1 VTRHTRL
8 RRSCFPGASAMDPG
22 MVPPPPQLNDVCD
35 FGEVLR
41 DMAQKVAEQ
50 ADGAGALLGG
60 FAQPLKLNVAP
71 AAGAGSGVSEV
82 TGAWP
87 AGPAN
92 PQALRRAGPAQ
103 RLEYV
108 PWSEPV
114 TSSAAASVAAG
125 GPAGGFS
132 SAVVHAPP
140 ASRATP
146 AVKIETA
153 GGLGE
158 TGNRGPVKTEDM
170 TDDLIHEAMQVEVTS
185 ESCIMIRLI
194 NTQLLKLLD
203 EGVVKYSIGDRNR
216 HTFSKVSLFLTF
228 YSQHTWGMTLQHF
241 RKTASGASRC
251 SRSRTRCA
259 STRPSE
265 KSHRRPVAINPCSV
279 RPRSHE

>member
-1 VTRHTRL
+1 
-8 RRSCFPGASAMDPG
+8 MEPG
-22 MVPPPPQLNDVCD
+22 MVPPPSPLNGGDVCD
-35 FGEVLR
+35 FGEVMR
-41 DMAQKVAEQ
+41 DMAQKVGEQ
-50 ADGAGALLGG
+50 ADVAGALVGG
-60 FAQPLKLNVAP
+60 FAQPLKLNMAP
-71 AAGAGSGVSEV
+71 TAGEGSGASSGA
-82 TGAWP
+82 GAWP
-87 AGPAN
+87 AAAGN

-108 PWSEPV
+108 PWSEPA
-114 TSSAAASVAAG
+114 TSSAAALAAAG
-125 GPAGGFS
+125 SPAGGFS
-132 SAVVHAPP
+132 PAAVQAPP
-140 ASRATP
+140 AGASRATP

-153 GGLGE
+153 GGLGD
-158 TGNRGPVKTEDM
+158 TGNRGPVKPEDM